1 MQNKK
6 RKAGKA
12 IAYSNCQR
20 KMEMH
25 ISSARWINEMKVNVR
40 IHSRT
45 HIRACPLFHIFFFA
59 FSHFIWLPVCRVMSL
74 MIFAFIG
81 LMIIAW
87 LLLVWEHMCAFYC
100 TVNAKFSPN
109 AWTRTRTHTHPCQCR
124 KPTNKSLQEFMP
136 SNWSWSVNC
145 GVLANIYRYKG
156 GVKIFFRWG
165 KSVIL
170 IRNII

>member
-109 AWTRTRTHTHPCQCR
+109 PWTRTHTHTHTHVNVESQQTNHCR
-124 KPTNKSLQEFMP
+124 NLCHQI
-136 SNWSWSVNC
+136 
-145 GVLANIYRYKG
+145 GVGQLIAGCWQIFTVIKAALKYFFDE
-156 GVKIFFRWG
+156 VKVWF
-165 KSVIL
+165 
-170 IRNII
+170 